1 MSVHFFFFQQNFC
14 KFGWKTCRLKL
25 PVYVSSEELFRW
37 LNSIS
42 IPPPSPPTPFCNF
55 PKPTI
60 RYSRPRHTMIGQQR
74 CGGET
79 GVWTATIFFNVNN
92 WVSATLRL
100 WRDCMKMSE
109 YLRNACVMCTM
120 IIKVSFVGQQS
131 LLYVIL
137 RFQGRNYNSFF
148 PPWVKRRVQKRRV
161 LNESVKR
168 QLHHCLTFVCN
179 PYSYITVFCCG
190 VALVSK
196 KKI

>member
-1 MSVHFFFFQQNFC
+1 MSVHFFFFFSRISVSLDE
-14 KFGWKTCRLKL
+14 KLVGWSCQYMFLQKSFSDGWTA
-25 PVYVSSEELFRW
+25 SAS
-37 LNSIS
+37 
-42 IPPPSPPTPFCNF
+42 PPSPPPPFCNF

-100 WRDCMKMSE
+100 WRDCMKISE